1 MSATFD
7 QLVEFLTSIDAQKRP
22 HSGAVSHLGHSIGI
36 YRDLLKWGFD
46 EDVARAGLFHS
57 IYGKSRVRSVSLT
70 LERRD
75 ELRALIGERAERLAY
90 LNCSIDYETFDAA
103 VEHGK
108 APFRA
113 MDRLSGKWVELAA
126 ADFDD
131 VVKIQLVDRL
141 EQLPRTNEFAFR
153 RESFGRMATRLGSD
167 AERKFRKVFPPDPL
181 EHQKLGP
188 FGRIWSVLRHEGVA
202 VALERTVQALLWP
215 MLLEFVDRKVTQA
228 LGQTEERLA
237 DQARSIAGLAETLG
251 HIHDCDA
258 DSKSRTFALAG
269 DR

>member
-7 QLVEFLTSIDAQKRP
+7 QLVEFLTSIDAQKSP
-22 HSGAVSHLGHSIGI
+22 HSGTVSHLGHSISV
-36 YRDLLKWGFD
+36 YRDLREWGFD

-57 IYGKSRVRSVSLT
+57 IYGTSRVRAVSLA

-103 VEHGK
+103 VEQGK
-108 APFRA
+108 APFRVI
-113 MDRLSGKWVELAA
+113 DRLTGEWAELAA
-126 ADFDD
+126 DDFED

-167 AERKFRKVFPPDPL
+167 AERKFREAFPPDPL
-181 EHQKLGP
+181 EHQKLGL
-188 FGRIWSVLRHEGVA
+188 FGRIWSVLRHESVA
-202 VALERTVQALLWP
+202 VAVERTV
-215 MLLEFVDRKVTQA
+215 
-228 LGQTEERLA
+228 
-237 DQARSIAGLAETLG
+237 
-251 HIHDCDA
+251 
-258 DSKSRTFALAG
+258 
-269 DR
+269 